1 LAELSVVDYQKAMD
15 ASTIKLKPTRI
26 NFTNL
31 TKQISRDEMLY
42 RQDDR
47 WSNVVLDNTREE
59 READIQKRTKSN
71 RSFPIVHKP
80 SK

>member
-1 LAELSVVDYQKAMD
+1 MAENSVIDYQKAID
-15 ASTIKLKPTRI
+15 ASTVKLKPTRI

-59 READIQKRTKSN
+59 REEAIKKRSEN
-71 RSFPIVHKP
+71 RSFPIVHK
-80 SK
+80 SSR

>member
-1 LAELSVVDYQKAMD
+1 MAEHSVVDYQKAID
-15 ASTIKLKPTRI
+15 ASTVKLKPTRI

-59 READIQKRTKSN
+59 REEAIKKRSEN
-71 RSFPIVHKP
+71 RSFPIVHK
-80 SK
+80 SGR